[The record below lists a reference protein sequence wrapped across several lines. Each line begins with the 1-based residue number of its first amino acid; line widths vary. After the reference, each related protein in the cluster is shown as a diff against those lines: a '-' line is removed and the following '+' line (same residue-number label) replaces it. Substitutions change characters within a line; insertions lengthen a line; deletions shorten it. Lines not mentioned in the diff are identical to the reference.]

1 MTEAIRLD
9 PVNAMAHYHRG
20 LAHGELDELELALT
34 DLDESIRLDPDHA
47 GSYRAERRLSSLPRG
62 IRPSYCRL
70 RCRAATRPGRSD
82 ELSRKGSG
90 PSKEGRVGPSYCRLQ
105 CRGTAGSQD
114 IYAYRFRGDAYIAKE
129 NLPQA
134 IRDFDV
140 ALSINPDDE
149 VSYRRRGDAYLPS
162 GNFDLAIA
170 YYNGALECDPSS
182 GPAYP
187 TGDWSVSLWE
197 ILVARAKIAAAQESW
212 DTTTPADRVRRRMPG
227 TGDVERMLPSLP
239 QAQISA
245 RD

>member
-1 MTEAIRLD
+1 MANWTSLNWLSPIWTSPSAWTLIMPVPTGRRGDCHRFRGEYDRAIADFDVALQLD
-9 PVNAMAHYHRG
+9 PDEAMSYRG
-20 LAHGELDELELALT
+20 RGAALRRKGELDQAIA
-34 DLDESIRLDPDHA
+34 DFNAAVWLDP
-47 GSYRAERRLSSLPRG
+47 
-62 IRPSYCRL
+62 
-70 RCRAATRPGRSD
+70 
-82 ELSRKGSG
+82 
-90 PSKEGRVGPSYCRLQ
+90 
-105 CRGTAGSQD
+105 QD